1 MDDLAYRQLEEH
13 KIYKVNQARI
23 REDILNIV
31 HGNIRYAD
39 PFDRINLEKGKK
51 VGVKGFT
58 TQSSEEVL
66 DDIICDL
73 TALQDELR
81 IESSFQSANI

>member
-1 MDDLAYRQLEEH
+1 MTQNE
-13 KIYKVNQARI
+13 I
-23 REDILNIV
+23 RAEILNLV
-31 HGNIRYAD
+31 HGNLRYAD

-58 TQSSEEVL
+58 TQSAEEVL
-66 DDIICDL
+66 KDIIIDL

-81 IESSFQSANI
+81 IESSFQSAQL

>member
-1 MDDLAYRQLEEH
+1 MTQA
-13 KIYKVNQARI
+13 KIRG
-23 REDILNIV
+23 DILNIV

-51 VGVKGFT
+51 LGVKGFT
-58 TQSSEEVL
+58 TQSAEEVL

-73 TALQDELR
+73 TALQDEIR
-81 IESSFQSANI
+81 IESSFQSAQL